1 MVKNI
6 LEVMFLNKLKLSIMF
21 ILTLIVSIGTVYV
34 VYARV
39 DIVDT
44 VVYKTGSLFKKVGI
58 IVCILII
65 VELLRAWLKIIVAQL
80 VRQWKIYLGD
90 SISENIEM
98 MSQTEF
104 NKVDSGEH
112 MTKYTYQL
120 ELLSAYLF
128 SPLTNLLSSIVL
140 FISSIVFLWMI
151 NWKFVIFAI
160 LSSIAMFLISGRFGN
175 KIREGYAN
183 LSILSGKF
191 SGVLKEYI
199 TGYEDLKNI
208 GRIKLFSKNIKASQ
222 IEKENQQY
230 SISKLMAFGELT
242 LQSIEKL
249 FELLIFIFA
258 VYLVLKDE
266 LSIGTIASASA
277 ILGIYLTSIS
287 QLVDLYIKVIGT
299 KEILDSVIK
308 KSTVQETI
316 YPHVEDKIE
325 FIDFNYSFG
334 DNHVVKDFN
343 LNIKKGGKYAIVGKS
358 GSGKST
364 IIKLLLGKLQSNSN
378 KVLIDGIPLEI
389 ADDINFSNEI
399 GYVSQKTSIFTGSI
413 RYNIS
418 LDENFSDEEIWHVL
432 DKVCL
437 ADRIK
442 NLPNGL
448 DQELENMG
456 DMLSGGEKQRL
467 VLARVLIRNYPIL
480 ILDEATSAIDKAT
493 AMHIENNILSNPKVT
508 VIMIS
513 HHIQEKIKQ
522 QLTECI
528 EL

>member
-65 VELLRAWLKIIVAQL
+65 AELLRAWLKIIVAQL

-90 SISENIEM
+90 SISENIET
-98 MSQTEF
+98 MSQTQF

-151 NWKFVIFAI
+151 NWKSVIFAI

-266 LSIGTIASASA
+266 LSIGTIASVSA

-316 YPHVEDKIE
+316 YPHIEDKIE

-343 LNIKKGGKYAIVGKS
+343 LNIKKSGKYAIVGKS